1 VGVQGAF
8 DAVDTAGRG
17 GWPPGARERC
27 PSITICGTG
36 NGAHA
41 LAVVASQNFD
51 GDIDWLAGS
60 EERACALR
68 EGMSEVG
75 LRSSGAIAGSAD
87 RIRTISADPAE
98 VIPGAGMVLI
108 LVPAF
113 AHAAVLR
120 RIAPHLSDDTVVGC
134 MPARGGFEFDAM
146 DVCGGRAGGHP
157 MIFGLQTLP
166 WSTRVTTLGQSVHI
180 GAVKREVSLAALPAI
195 RPAAVAHR
203 LAGILGIRIIP
214 TDSLL
219 GLTLGNPGQFIH
231 PGLMYGHFRSWG
243 GEEYDEGT
251 IPLLYARATDQ
262 MGELVERLSSEA
274 LAVTHQ
280 LEARSGGILNL
291 RGGVIPIH
299 AWLRRVYGHLSDT
312 TTIGSSFRTGPIR
325 ARKAPMLEVRPG
337 RFVPNFGYRYLKE
350 DVPFGLLATHALA
363 EIADVETPAID
374 EVISWAQSALKK
386 SYLSGGKLRGADVGE
401 LRVPQNHGI
410 STLTDLI
417 DWYSEL
423 GAAFGVS
430 RSAATFTG
438 GKTRGRAR
446 WEAA

>member
-1 VGVQGAF
+1 MGVQGAF
-8 DAVDTAGRG
+8 DAIDTAARG
-17 GWPPGARERC
+17 GWLSDARECR

-60 EERACALR
+60 EARARALR
-68 EGMSEVG
+68 RGVSEVG
-75 LRSSGAIAGSAD
+75 LRSSGVIVGAAD

-134 MPARGGFEFDAM
+134 MPARGGFEFDAT
-146 DVCGGRAGGHP
+146 DAYGGRAGTHRT
-157 MIFGLQTLP
+157 IFGLQTLP
-166 WSTRVTTLGQSVHI
+166 WSTRVTKLGQSVHV
-180 GAVKREVSLAALPAI
+180 GAVKREVLLAALPAS
-195 RPAAVAHR
+195 RPAAIAQR
-203 LAGILGIRIIP
+203 LAGILGIRVTP
-214 TDSLL
+214 TEGFL

-231 PGLMYGHFRSWG
+231 PGLMYGHFRSWD
-243 GEEYDEGT
+243 GEEFDEGA
-251 IPLLYARATDQ
+251 IPLLYAEATDQ
-262 MGELVERLSSEA
+262 MGELVERLSREA
-274 LAVTHQ
+274 LAVTYQ
-280 LEARSGGILNL
+280 LEARSGGVLNL

-299 AWLRRVYGHLSDT
+299 AWLRRVYGHVSDT

-325 ARKAPMLEVRPG
+325 ARKAPMLETQPG
-337 RFVPNFGYRYLKE
+337 KFAPNFAYRYLKE
-350 DVPFGLLATHALA
+350 DVPFGLVATHALA
-363 EIADVETPAID
+363 EIAEVATPAID
-374 EVISWAQSALKK
+374 EVISWAQSALKR
-386 SYLSGGKLRGADVGE
+386 SYVSDGKLQGADVGE

-423 GAAFGVS
+423 GAPFGVS
-430 RSAATFTG
+430 RLRAGATL
-438 GKTRGRAR
+438 R
-446 WEAA
+446 